1 MLEETNDNLLEADG
15 RGADDSQDVIVA
27 ENQEILAENQEEMES
42 VLEEEIP
49 ITEVAEVTIEA
60 DVAENPAE
68 EVAVLTETLTEEE
81 IEVAAETEALVDE
94 TVEAIA
100 ETETEFSNAEI
111 KAEPIAEQAET
122 ESALAQAAIET
133 SVAEA
138 ETESPVEQ
146 SETEISSAETES
158 FVEQA
163 EAESLIA
170 DAETESPV
178 VETETTTPEA
188 VETVA
193 EIETVPEMAE
203 NETEE
208 NTIEL
213 TDEKVADDE
222 LVSENLNQSAISAIE
237 EVNAEESEDE
247 TLKDR
252 HDIPMLDY
260 DTLSMEQLV
269 DELGTLVV
277 VEKLMSV
284 KDHVEEL
291 KKSFLSKYHHF
302 IDEKKEE
309 FLADAENTATE
320 TKEDFH
326 YHFPL
331 KVKFDQLYSQYRDKK
346 NTHFQ
351 SLQNNLKANLE
362 NRLTIVEEL
371 KNLIHS
377 QENMTVTLK
386 KFNDIR
392 DRWKVAGSIPK
403 DKYNHVWNNY
413 HFHLENFY
421 DILHLDREIRD
432 LDFKHNL
439 VQKLKII
446 ERVEELVNEEDI
458 NKAFRELQDLHRIWK
473 EDIGP
478 VSRESREEIWNKFS
492 ELTKQMHDKREE
504 LFEKL
509 REGETANLEKKKEII
524 AQIEVLAQ
532 EKVNSHSAWLAQ
544 IVKVEAL
551 RDLFFNAGKVPSEV
565 TDQTWNNFKNA
576 VRSFNVLKNSFYKDI
591 KKDQNDNL
599 SKKQALVAKANELK
613 ESTDFAVSTPIFKQI
628 QDEWKTIGHVPRK
641 FSDKLWGEFR
651 GACNEYFEKL
661 KEQKSEEN
669 AEEIAAFESKKTYLE
684 TIKGFELIGEHKA
697 DLDAIKSHIE
707 TWKSFGKV
715 PFARRH
721 IEGKFNK
728 ILDTLFEKLSSSKK
742 DNELVRYA
750 NRLDNLTGSD
760 NSRKLDNEKVFI
772 MRKID
777 EVQSNLFQLE
787 NNIQFFGRAKA
798 DNPMVKEVMDNI
810 EKQKE
815 ELATWKEK
823 LKQIR
828 SLKTE

>member
-1 MLEETNDNLLEADG
+1 MLEEKNDNLLDADG
-15 RGADDSQDVIVA
+15 SVSDESHEVIIT
-27 ENQEILAENQEEMES
+27 ENQEFLVENQEETETLAELETAVTIEEH
-42 VLEEEIP
+42 VLEE
-49 ITEVAEVTIEA
+49 VIEA
-60 DVAENPAE
+60 DSEVEAASEKQANE
-68 EVAVLTETLTEEE
+68 EVEQQVAILTDPLTEDEL
-81 IEVAAETEALVDE
+81 EVAAETEALVEE
-94 TVEAIA
+94 TVVP
-100 ETETEFSNAEI
+100 
-111 KAEPIAEQAET
+111 KAKKTKPK
-122 ESALAQAAIET
+122 
-133 SVAEA
+133 
-138 ETESPVEQ
+138 
-146 SETEISSAETES
+146 
-158 FVEQA
+158 
-163 EAESLIA
+163 
-170 DAETESPV
+170 
-178 VETETTTPEA
+178 A
-188 VETVA
+188 V
-193 EIETVPEMAE
+193 
-203 NETEE
+203 TEE
-208 NTIEL
+208 KEATVEL
-213 TDEKVADDE
+213 TEEQVANGT
-222 LVSENLNQSAISAIE
+222 LVTDSSINDQEPQNDSQSVINAIE

-252 HDIPMLDY
+252 HEIPMLDY
-260 DTLSMEQLV
+260 DKLSMEQLV
-269 DELGTLVV
+269 DELGELVV

-309 FLADAENTATE
+309 FHAENPE
-320 TKEDFH
+320 TTEDFH

-346 NTHFQ
+346 NNHFQ

-362 NRLTIVEEL
+362 NRLAIVDEL

-377 QENMTVTLK
+377 QDNIPVTLK

-392 DRWKVAGSIPK
+392 DRWKVAGPIPK

-421 DILHLDREIRD
+421 DVLHLDREIRD

-446 ERVEELVNEEDI
+446 DRVEELVKEEDI

-478 VSRESREEIWNKFS
+478 VSRDKREEIWNRFS

-509 REGETANLEKKKEII
+509 REVETANLEKKKEII

-532 EKVNSHSAWLAQ
+532 EKVNSHTAWLGQ
-544 IVKVEAL
+544 IEKVEAL
-551 RDLFFNAGKVPSEV
+551 RNQFFGAGKVPSEV
-565 TDQTWNNFKNA
+565 TDQTWTEFKNA

-599 SKKQALVAKANELK
+599 SKKQALVAKAIELK
-613 ESTDFAVSTPIFKQI
+613 DNADFATTTPLFKQI
-628 QDEWKTIGHVPRK
+628 QEEWKTIGHVPRK

-661 KEQKSEEN
+661 KELKSEAN
-669 AEEIAAFESKKTYLE
+669 TEEIEAFEKKKSYLE
-684 TIKGFELIGEHKA
+684 TIKSFELIGEHKA

-728 ILDTLFEKLSSSKK
+728 ILDALFEKLSSSKK
-742 DNELVRYA
+742 DNEMVRYA
-750 NRLDNLTGSD
+750 NRLDNLSGAE

-772 MRKID
+772 MRKIE
-777 EVQSNLFQLE
+777 EVQSSLFQLE

-798 DNPMVKEVMDNI
+798 DNPMVKEVMRNI

-823 LKQIR
+823 LKQ
-828 SLKTE
+828 LKSIKSE